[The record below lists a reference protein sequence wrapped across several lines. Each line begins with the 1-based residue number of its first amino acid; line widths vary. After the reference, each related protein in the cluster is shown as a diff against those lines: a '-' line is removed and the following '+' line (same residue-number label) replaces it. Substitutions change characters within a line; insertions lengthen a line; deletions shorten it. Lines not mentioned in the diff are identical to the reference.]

1 MSMFK
6 RIKAVAAAVMA
17 SMVVLMPQR
26 AEAVYATEF
35 TQLANHFELIKQL
48 EQQTAMVQQA
58 IRQYQNLLTNTNPLG
73 QQTWSQALAEMRKLN
88 SLLGQAKSL
97 SFTAGNLDGQF
108 AQKYGDYSSY
118 VSSQIGDGELT
129 RKYQQWSEDTNSSV
143 LTTLKAAG
151 LETEQIEGAEDGY
164 LRHLQQLSETAE
176 GRMQAL
182 QISNQIAIQL
192 ARQMQKLRQLMLVQ
206 MQLQANF
213 IQQQMDR
220 EAAQS
225 AAWRNF
231 AKKPQVSPGNGR
243 RF

>member
-1 MSMFK
+1 MSIFK
-6 RIKAVAAAVMA
+6 LIKGITAAVIA
-17 SMVVLMPQR
+17 SVVVFTPQR

-35 TQLANHFELIKQL
+35 TQLANNFELVKQL
-48 EQQTAMVQQA
+48 EQQMALVQQA

-73 QQTWSQALAEMRKLN
+73 NQTWGNALAEMRKLN

-108 AQKYGDYSSY
+108 AQKYGDYGSY
-118 VSSQIGDGELT
+118 VSSQIGDAELM

-151 LETEQIEGAEDGY
+151 LETEQIEGAEDSY
-164 LRHLQQLSETAE
+164 LRHLQQLSETSE

-213 IQQQMDR
+213 IQQQIDR

-231 AKKPQVSPGNGR
+231 AKKPQVSPSNGR